1 MSGFLARA
9 VLAAVIGISVLGG
22 GARPGHAFSNQSKAP
37 VNVDDSGLALRGYDP
52 VAYFTDGKPMSGV
65 AEFKA
70 THDGATYQF
79 ANAANRDAFSKEPA
93 KYAPQ
98 YGGFCAFAAALNK
111 KFDADPNIW
120 KIVDGKLYVNFNADV
135 GTKWSADIPGFIQK
149 ANATW
154 PAIKDKSPADT
165 K

>member
-1 MSGFLARA
+1 MSSFFSRA
-9 VLAAVIGISVLGG
+9 VLAVVIGISVLGG
-22 GARPGHAFSNQSKAP
+22 GAGLGHAFSNQSKAP
-37 VNVDDSGLALRGYDP
+37 VNIDDKGVALRGYDP
-52 VAYFTDGKPMSGV
+52 VAYFIVGKPTPG
-65 AEFKA
+65 AADFKA
-70 THDGATYQF
+70 THNGATYQF
-79 ANAANRDAFSKEPA
+79 ASAANRDAFTKEPA

-149 ANATW
+149 ANASW
-154 PAIKDKSPADT
+154 PVIKDKSPAET